1 MTDLR
6 DAARQA
12 LEALEFMADEW
23 GFTQKANRP
32 ERWQA
37 IEALKAALE
46 QQGPAMKI
54 PPPSNTDRPHYGQR
68 DTLVQGNYFMRHM
81 LAMTGESLHAKSAI
95 AAELAHHHGGGQ
107 REQILVADAHDGAAD
122 VGDDRRA
129 GQCHDQLRD
138 KPEVAVEVPEVA
150 ARRARD
156 RQRVDQRL
164 RRPGVEDVR
173 AVVAR
178 DPGAA
183 LGVGVDLRLVEAGHR
198 VVPLL
203 VVGSR
208 PVSRA
213 A

>member
-122 VGDDRRA
+122 QLCALEGQRGHARKELDRGLVGLREYGLRGLDLATTARVLVCIVAPA
-129 GQCHDQLRD
+129 GII
-138 KPEVAVEVPEVA
+138 
-150 ARRARD
+150 
-156 RQRVDQRL
+156 
-164 RRPGVEDVR
+164 
-173 AVVAR
+173 
-178 DPGAA
+178 
-183 LGVGVDLRLVEAGHR
+183 
-198 VVPLL
+198 PLL
-203 VVGSR
+203 
-208 PVSRA
+208 
-213 A
+213 